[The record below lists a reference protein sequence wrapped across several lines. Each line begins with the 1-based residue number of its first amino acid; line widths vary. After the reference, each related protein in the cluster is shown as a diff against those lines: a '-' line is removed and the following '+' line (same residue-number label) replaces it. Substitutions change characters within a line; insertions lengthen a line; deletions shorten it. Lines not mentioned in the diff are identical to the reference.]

1 MAQILTKLEA
11 ILKDKYQPALTN
23 QINTE
28 PSPFLEKIRKVN
40 LTNNTI
46 RCAAPIGING
56 GFGFGAEGVGTPKA
70 GAQRY
75 AQFEIDAV
83 DMYVDLQISN
93 KTIAL
98 ASSNAASMINA
109 LDGEIKGSYAAA
121 KWNISR
127 ALFGDG
133 SGKLATVTAAT
144 ASGSNTVLTL
154 DSVKR
159 VVEGLRIDLYDVG
172 TGGAV
177 TAAATGAGKR
187 ILSVDRANKTIT
199 VEGSVTLTGTTGFIT
214 VQGSYNREITGLGAI
229 FTGDSIYGL
238 SKSANPWLNPT
249 VVDAGHDLTDL
260 VLYRGIKEAKDYKGA
275 DIDLIMMG
283 DAAFLAYQDYIHTNN
298 VTVAEKHH
306 FVGGAVGYKVLVG
319 SNEVVIVNERFVP
332 ENEVWGVDTSTFY
345 LEGNAVELHGEGR
358 RHLRADARHLHL
370 PRAARLLRQPDVHQ
384 PRRHA
389 AHHQCQC
396 GGTDHRRVNRTKLRQ
411 IPDAKGDGAAI
422 PFCKAAHQLKGDLY
436 VSA

>member
-229 FTGDSIYGL
+229 FTGNSIYGL

-332 ENEVWGVDTSTFY
+332 ENEVWGVDTSAFY
-345 LEGNAVELHGEGR
+345 LEATPWSFMEKDGGIFVPMPDTSIFRALLASYGNLMCTN
-358 RHLRADARHLHL
+358 
-370 PRAARLLRQPDVHQ
+370 P
-384 PRRHA
+384 
-389 AHHQCQC
+389 
-396 GGTDHRRVNRTKLRQ
+396 GGTLRITNANAAAQ
-411 IPDAKGDGAAI
+411 TTGA
-422 PFCKAAHQLKGDLY
+422 
-436 VSA
+436 